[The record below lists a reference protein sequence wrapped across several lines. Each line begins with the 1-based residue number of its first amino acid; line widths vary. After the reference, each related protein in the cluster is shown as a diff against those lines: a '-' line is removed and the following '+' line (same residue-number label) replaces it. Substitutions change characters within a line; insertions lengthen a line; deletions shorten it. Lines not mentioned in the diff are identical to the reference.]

1 MKTLTP
7 IGDSIPNV
15 AAGPDIKALAVLVQ
29 AIKAKFPQHDDATV
43 LAETNTSYETLVRV
57 MDVVRG
63 GHQAQN
69 GKAVHV
75 DYFPNISIGDAPIV
89 NQTAAVPAGPVA
101 LATPRKP

>member
-1 MKTLTP
+1 
-7 IGDSIPNV
+7 
-15 AAGPDIKALAVLVQ
+15 
-29 AIKAKFPQHDDATV
+29 
-43 LAETNTSYETLVRV
+43 
-57 MDVVRG
+57 VRG

-101 LATPRKP
+101 LAAPRKP